1 MFKFKNHSIRFSL
14 AAVIILLTVI
24 LCIGT
29 SVISTHFITKT
40 LINKNFSEYTRN
52 MSNTIENGINEITYQ
67 ISMHSI
73 VISSDESLYSVLTD
87 RTGTVYEKQADVQKI
102 IGNILKDCSDIAAV
116 SLITEYGDFLY
127 YTSDESLEIIP
138 NFDMAKK
145 ISGSNLTITDE
156 IFTSGSE
163 KYIVFGKQFSNMNKN
178 YNIGSMFFYI
188 NSNLFEKTYLDLM
201 LKDSRTI
208 ILSDGNIILSNNKEE
223 IGSKLFIGGIVNLP
237 DNQIVYAPDKNTI
250 LLSMPLANIKF
261 SDKLSLVT
269 ATPYSAIYDTV
280 RQYINIILAVIVLLG
295 LVSTVLIILF
305 ANKLVKYL
313 SVLTR
318 KMRNFNIKTES
329 ESVIPFKNEI
339 SVLEN
344 SYNRLTDEIKE
355 LIAKNNEEKEKQR
368 AIELKAL
375 HSQINAHF
383 IYNTLD
389 TISWMAK
396 IKHQPEI
403 EQLTQ
408 AVAQFFRISLHKG
421 DTFITV
427 REELKHVQSYVT
439 VEQVRMPGKFEI
451 FYDISDDILDIKIIK
466 IILQPIVENA
476 IKHGFAR
483 KKKGGIINIRGFLS
497 GGFLV
502 FEIKDNGKG
511 VDINNMIDNTF
522 AFVNFQSGYG
532 ITSINERLRLQ
543 YGDESRLSFKSK
555 ENHGTLVTIKIK
567 LANL

>member
-1 MFKFKNHSIRFSL
+1 MFKFKNHSIRSSL
-14 AAVIILLTVI
+14 TATIVLLTVI

-40 LINKNFSEYTRN
+40 LINKNFSEYAHN

-73 VISSDESLYSVLTD
+73 VVSSDEALYSVLTNKN
-87 RTGTVYEKQADVQKI
+87 GTVYEKQADTQKI

-116 SLITEYGDFLY
+116 SIITEYGDFLY
-127 YTSDESLEIIP
+127 YTSDETLEIVP

-156 IFTSGSE
+156 IFTSGGE

-188 NSNLFEKTYLDLM
+188 NSNLFKKTYLDLM
-201 LKDSRTI
+201 LKDSQTM
-208 ILSDGNIILSNNKEE
+208 ILSDGNIILSNNKQE
-223 IGSKLFIGGIVNLP
+223 IGSKLFVGGIVNLP
-237 DNQIVYAPDKNTI
+237 DNQIVYSPDKNTI
-250 LLSMPLANIKF
+250 LLSMPLTNIKF
-261 SDKLSLVT
+261 SDKLSLVI

-280 RQYINIILAVIVLLG
+280 RQYINVILAVIILLG
-295 LVSTVLIILF
+295 LISVLLIILF

-318 KMRNFNIKTES
+318 KMRNFNIDDKS
-329 ESVIPFKNEI
+329 ESVIPSKNEI

-344 SYNRLTDEIKE
+344 SYSRLTDEIKE

-439 VEQVRMPGKFEI
+439 VEQMRMPGKFDI
-451 FYDISDDILDIKIIK
+451 YYDISDDILDIKIIK

-483 KKKGGIINIRGFLS
+483 KKNGGIINIRGFLKD
-497 GGFLV
+497 GFLV
-502 FEIKDNGKG
+502 FEIQDNGKG
-511 VDINNMIDNTF
+511 VNINNMIDNTF
-522 AFVNFQSGYG
+522 SFVNFQSGYG

-555 ENHGTLVTIKIK
+555 ENQGTLVTIKIK
-567 LANL
+567 LSNL